1 MNEPRRILDRPL
13 RKGEERW
20 RRLVEALPQLVWS
33 ATPDGACDYFSAQW
47 TQYTGVAESELL
59 GWRWMDVLHP
69 DDRLGTRQFWTDSV
83 SERHAYDVEYRVRRH
98 DGVYRWFK
106 TRGVPIRDS
115 KGSIVNWFGSCT
127 DITDAK
133 HTEDALRHRE
143 QELQNARHGLEK
155 TVAERTAELRRSET
169 YLAEAQRLTRTGSWA
184 LDVASRKFVHLS
196 DQYYQ
201 IYGLDPDKGIPSL
214 QTILRLVH
222 PEDRARMDAGRERT
236 FSEGKAYELD
246 YRIVL
251 LHGIV
256 KFIHLVA
263 HPVFDASSNS
273 PVEYVGTVMDVTER
287 KQAEKALRE
296 SEQRFRDF
304 TESASDWYWETGP
317 DHRFITESEHGSIP
331 SRRMGALAWDYA
343 LDLEDEPEKWRLHLA
358 NLDAHK
364 PFRDFRYRAASA
376 DGSEV
381 HLAASG
387 KPLFDPQGRFLGY
400 RGVTRHITAAVR
412 AALLEEALEE
422 AKVVGD
428 NIAHDLRTP
437 LTRVRI
443 RLERGREHASTLEEL
458 RAVNDR
464 AIASLDQSLT
474 TITALLR
481 ITEIEHSRRRDG
493 FSEVQLAPLI
503 REVGDLYDPIAEDK
517 GVTFWAEAP
526 DGAMVQGDRDLLF
539 EAVTNLVDN
548 AVKFTPQGGRV
559 ELKLLYHEGETV
571 IRVIDTGP
579 GIPEIEREA
588 VTQRFYRSDKTRNT
602 KGLGL
607 GLSMVAAIIKLHDFR
622 FKISAG
628 PGCTAEIVCP
638 QVN

>member
-1 MNEPRRILDRPL
+1 MNKPRHILDEPL
-13 RKGEERW
+13 HNGEEHW

-69 DDRLGTRQFWTDSV
+69 DDRHSTRQLWTDSV
-83 SERHAYDVEYRVRRH
+83 AERHAYDVEYRVRRH

-106 TRGVPIRDS
+106 TRGVPVRDS
-115 KGSIVNWFGSCT
+115 KGNIVYWFGSCT

-133 HTEDALRHRE
+133 HTEEALRHRE
-143 QELQNARHGLEK
+143 QELQSARLELEK
-155 TVAERTAELRRSET
+155 KVAERTTELRRNET

-184 LDVASRKFVHLS
+184 LNVASREFVHLS

-214 QTILRLVH
+214 QAIRQRLH
-222 PEDRARMDAGRERT
+222 PEDRAHTDAIREKAL
-236 FSEGKAYELD
+236 SDGKAYEMD

-251 LHGIV
+251 PDGIV
-256 KFIHLVA
+256 KFIHTVA
-263 HPVFDASSNS
+263 HPNGPF
-273 PVEYVGTVMDVTER
+273 EFVGTVMDVTER

-296 SEQRFRDF
+296 SEQQFRDF

-317 DHRFITESEHGSIP
+317 DHRFITESEQLDTIP
-331 SRRMGALAWDYA
+331 TRRIGTLAWDYA
-343 LDLEDEPEKWRLHLA
+343 LDLEEEPEKWRLHLA

-364 PFRDFRYRAASA
+364 PFRDFRYRAASR

-381 HLAASG
+381 YLAASG

-400 RGVTRHITAAVR
+400 RGVSRHITAAVR
-412 AALLEEALEE
+412 AALLEEALQE

-443 RLERGREHASTLEEL
+443 RLERGRERASTLEEL
-458 RAVNDR
+458 RAVNDQ
-464 AIASLDQSLT
+464 AIAGLDQSLT

-481 ITEIEHSRRRDG
+481 ITEIENSRRREG
-493 FSEVQLAPLI
+493 FSEVQLTPLI

-517 GVTFWAEAP
+517 GVILWVEAP
-526 DGAMVQGDRDLLF
+526 DLATVNGDRDLLF
-539 EAVTNLVDN
+539 EAVVNLVDN
-548 AVKFTPQGGRV
+548 AVKFTPEGGRV
-559 ELKLLYHEGETV
+559 EVVVFHKEGESV
-571 IRVIDTGP
+571 IRVTDTGP

-607 GLSMVAAIIKLHDFR
+607 GLSMVAAIVKLHRFR
-622 FKISAG
+622 LTISAG
-628 PGCTAEIVCP
+628 PGCTTEIACP
-638 QVN
+638 NLD